1 MASLKIRIVP
11 CVALATWLLLLLMI
25 TVLPCLS
32 PPAAAAPLFD
42 QTNLVTNDP
51 LAHPAQVTDPHLQN
65 AWGISSSSA
74 SPFWVS
80 DNSTGLATL
89 YRVDPNTNAT
99 TVVSLVVTIPPVNN
113 GTPTGQVFNTGAAG
127 GAFNGDLFLFVSE
140 DGTVSGW
147 RNALGTTAEVLQ
159 LASTANVYK
168 GTTEATINGHS
179 YLYAANFRN
188 GSIDVLKGDPAAPDL
203 AGKFTDPGLPS
214 GYVPF
219 DIRLLGGKIYVTYA
233 LQDANKKDDVP
244 GPGHGFV
251 SVFDTQGNFIGRVA
265 SMGSLNSPWGLEIA
279 PSSFG
284 QFAGD
289 LLVGN
294 FGDGRINAFDFL
306 TDAFVGQLLALDGS
320 PLTID
325 GLWGLT
331 VGNDANG
338 GSSNKLYFSA
348 GPDEETNG
356 LFGVI
361 TASAVTVPG
370 PGTILLLAVGL
381 GGAIAAGRVLELCSD
396 AAKSSRHPKS
406 GPDCRHRGA
415 RADGR
420 P

>member
-1 MASLKIRIVP
+1 
-11 CVALATWLLLLLMI
+11 
-25 TVLPCLS
+25 LS
-32 PPAAAAPLFD
+32 RPAAAAPLFD

-51 LAHPAQVTDPHLQN
+51 VAHPAQITDPNLTN
-65 AWGISSSSA
+65 AWGISLSTG

-80 DNSTGLATL
+80 DNGSGLATL

-99 TVVSLVVTIPPVNN
+99 TINPLVVTIPPINS
-113 GTPTGQVFNTGAAG
+113 GTPTGQVFNSNA
-127 GAFNGDLFLFVSE
+127 GAFHGDNFLFVSE
-140 DGTVSGW
+140 DGTISGW

-159 LASTANVYK
+159 LALSANVYK
-168 GTTEATINGHS
+168 GAAEATINGQS
-179 YLYAANFRN
+179 YLYAANFRA
-188 GSIDVLKGDPAAPDL
+188 GTIDVLKGDPAAPDL
-203 AGKFTDPGLPS
+203 SGKFTDPGLPS
-214 GYVPF
+214 GYAPF
-219 DIRLLGGKIYVTYA
+219 NIQLLGGKLYVTYA

-251 SVFDTQGNFIGRVA
+251 SVFDTQGNFLGRVA
-265 SMGSLNSPWGLEIA
+265 TMGTLNSPWGLAIA

-294 FGDGRINAFDFL
+294 FGDGRINAFDLL

-320 PLTID
+320 ALTIE
-325 GLWGLT
+325 GLWALT
-331 VGNDANG
+331 VGNNGNG

-348 GPDEETNG
+348 GPDEESNG

-361 TASAVTVPG
+361 TASAVTVPE

-381 GGAIAAGRVLELCSD
+381 GAGLLQRRLRRCEGLRQGGAIAAGRVLELCSD
-396 AAKSSRHPKS
+396 ADAESSRHPKS
-406 GPDCRHRGA
+406 GPDCRHRSA

-420 P
+420 S